1 VAVVASMGAPKQK
14 PKDRY
19 FGRDALFGSSAF
31 ARKVETVVTI
41 TLTDADNGDSVRR
54 YTVFPR
60 NGRVEDLYMCW
71 SPAGL
76 VLVDKPAE
84 KVNENTALYRMGLNV
99 LAAFKPGDQVVYSP
113 GFGPEAT
120 FYRWRKQAV
129 KDGKLVYH
137 RGAYFVA
144 RRGEAKPN

>member
-1 VAVVASMGAPKQK
+1 MGAPKQK

-41 TLTDADNGDSVRR
+41 TLTDADDGDSTRR

-60 NGRVEDLYMCW
+60 NGRVEDLYMGW
-71 SPAGL
+71 SANGL

-84 KVNENTALYRMGLNV
+84 KVDENTAAGRMERAV
-99 LAAFKPGDQVVYSP
+99 LSLFKPGDQVVYSP
-113 GFGPEAT
+113 DFGPQAS

-129 KDGKLVYH
+129 GEGKVVYY

-144 RRGEAKPN
+144 RKDETKPN